1 MSKQNKGSE
10 IWIPPKMGEFN
21 VKWTPSKLDI
31 FIFRSLVVSTVVVL
45 LLAVALMVMA
55 VKGFPSLMWVSVG
68 SILLSA
74 VSGWL
79 AFKWYKLD
87 YC

>member
-10 IWIPPKMGEFN
+10 IWIPPKMSEFN

-31 FIFRSLVVSTVVVL
+31 FIFRSLVASTIVAL

-55 VKGFPSLMWVSVG
+55 VKWFPNLMWVSVG
-68 SILLSA
+68 SILLSG